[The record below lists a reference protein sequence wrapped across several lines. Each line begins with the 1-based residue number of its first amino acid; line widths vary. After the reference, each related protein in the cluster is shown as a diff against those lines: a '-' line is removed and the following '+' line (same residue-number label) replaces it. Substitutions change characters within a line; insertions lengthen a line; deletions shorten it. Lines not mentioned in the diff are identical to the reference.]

1 MSLDLSGSSGFF
13 IRHKRWQSIQHRWG
27 GTSSKGLGCPA
38 TLNVGIW
45 VSASLKN
52 GRVCGSVCLTHWA
65 SFERTKSGAQG
76 LRRAGNIVV
85 MLGIV
90 PGGWPSRL
98 GLSQAPTSQAPET
111 STTLP
116 FSPVGESM
124 PCSGH
129 ARALA
134 PPMHVVSGSKGVLGF
149 TSLSCGANW
158 RPPKACKSVCQYA
171 FDTGSSCSLT
181 LLVDEEDLTV
191 CHCHVP
197 PSSEC
202 LTDDRALVARSP
214 PG

>member
-1 MSLDLSGSSGFF
+1 MFPSAWKHVQKSLDSSRNMSLDLSGSSGFF
-13 IRHKRWQSIQHRWG
+13 IRHKRWQCIQHRWG

-52 GRVCGSVCLTHWA
+52 GCVCGSAHALGF
-65 SFERTKSGAQG
+65 FEWTKSGAQK

-124 PCSGH
+124 PSCQGPWHSS
-129 ARALA
+129 ALQC
-134 PPMHVVSGSKGVLGF
+134 MSSQVVRCAWLYESVMWSKLA
-149 TSLSCGANW
+149 S
-158 RPPKACKSVCQYA
+158 PKGLQECVPVCIR
-171 FDTGSSCSLT
+171 
-181 LLVDEEDLTV
+181 
-191 CHCHVP
+191 HW
-197 PSSEC
+197 
-202 LTDDRALVARSP
+202 
-214 PG
+214 